1 MGVFEIYPLK
11 SEAQLVFLTQHAQ
24 ARGNNIS
31 ESGNILPNKVKENDF
46 HWSLQKANA
55 RDWRWDDFSFMQKI
69 TNKLWSISMQEI
81 EGIQTISL
89 QPLPPTIIHHALL
102 FWYMWS
108 WLGVLVKLIYKIKTR
123 HLILT
128 CREKLF
134 VSFINY
140 TYNVRK
146 GIELKYGKSWSSFS
160 KKKKNISTCIG
171 FDNLLE
177 RLCTSDQ
184 WFYWTCRYDNQSF

>member
-1 MGVFEIYPLK
+1 
-11 SEAQLVFLTQHAQ
+11 LTQHAQ

-31 ESGNILPNKVKENDF
+31 ESGNLLPNKVKENDF
-46 HWSLQKANA
+46 HWNLQKANA
-55 RDWRWDDFSFMQKI
+55 METGDGTTLTFMQKI

-108 WLGVLVKLIYKIKTR
+108 WLGVLVKLIYKIKTW
-123 HLILT
+123 HLIIT

-160 KKKKNISTCIG
+160 KKKKKH
-171 FDNLLE
+171 FLPV
-177 RLCTSDQ
+177 
-184 WFYWTCRYDNQSF
+184 

>member
-69 TNKLWSISMQEI
+69 TNKLWSISTQEM

-89 QPLPPTIIHHALL
+89 QPLPPPIIHHALL
-102 FWYMWS
+102 LLLLFFFFFDLHRVSGPAYAHHDYSPWPTGHPAS
-108 WLGVLVKLIYKIKTR
+108 PGAGKTPR
-123 HLILT
+123 
-128 CREKLF
+128 
-134 VSFINY
+134 
-140 TYNVRK
+140 
-146 GIELKYGKSWSSFS
+146 GWQA
-160 KKKKNISTCIG
+160 
-171 FDNLLE
+171 
-177 RLCTSDQ
+177 CT
-184 WFYWTCRYDNQSF
+184 